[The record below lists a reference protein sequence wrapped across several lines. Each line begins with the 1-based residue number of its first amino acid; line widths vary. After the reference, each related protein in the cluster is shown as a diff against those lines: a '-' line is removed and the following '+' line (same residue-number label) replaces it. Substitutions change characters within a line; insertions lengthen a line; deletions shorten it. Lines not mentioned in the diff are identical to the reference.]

1 MAGDL
6 ITTLGLFRL
15 DEAADAASSVLPSL
29 QPSYWSVPEIVVS
42 AVLLSFLLAYLAFI
56 VIATDGE
63 VLSEIPE
70 EGINQAIGRAW
81 SLIRRTK

>member
-1 MAGDL
+1 MAGDP

-29 QPSYWSVPEIVVS
+29 QPSYLSVPEMVVS
-42 AVLLSFLLAYLAFI
+42 AVLLSFLLAYVVFI
-56 VIATDGE
+56 VIATGGE
-63 VLSEIPE
+63 VLSELPA
-70 EGINQAIGRAW
+70 EGISQAIARAW